1 MRNLSAVAASGHR
14 ACEKIARGGR
24 AESKGKSAS
33 VQTGEQHAQASR
45 GLYSVALRGAAS
57 VAEWDKDDQLNDGKL
72 A

>member
-1 MRNLSAVAASGHR
+1 MRNLSAVAAAGHR
-14 ACEKIARGGR
+14 ACEKSHAGTARNQ
-24 AESKGKSAS
+24 GKSAS